1 MVSGLEYLLVYQKMN
16 SSSNHKIDS
25 TITTI
30 NSSSTSS
37 PKKKSPTNPISDSL
51 KKLTGNKHDRE
62 EMDRDDANST
72 KLSGIETIEELFS
85 KKNEWKKN
93 KQKPKDPLLQQQP
106 TDDQKQIGITSRN
119 TKKSKVLHGDRSDL
133 ERLQSGEWV
142 DDGLGGK
149 FNSEGF
155 TGRREEQTGFKV
167 YKAHLLNKKGFGTTS
182 QCPFDCDCC
191 YI

>member
-1 MVSGLEYLLVYQKMN
+1 MN

-30 NSSSTSS
+30 HQ
-37 PKKKSPTNPISDSL
+37 KKSPSTPISGSL

-62 EMDRDDANST
+62 EMDREDANST

-85 KKNEWKKN
+85 KKKEWRKN

-106 TDDQKQIGITSRN
+106 TDDQQRTSLTNRN

-167 YKAHLLNKKGFGTTS
+167 YKAHVLNKKGFGTTS